1 MKKMLFYIAALVA
14 LAACKPS
21 PERLAP
27 KTVHAIEYTRLEGSE
42 DHRPDT
48 IRRDTLFHL
57 AAVSSDVIL
66 IDSIRVNTYRYPEH
80 TLRMVQYEDST
91 GTKTITCLAI
101 FPDGSYQTYKEY
113 SQWYYTPSAIAT
125 HALRDTLTRV
135 HSTYN
140 YSAGAWVQKQMLL
153 KTSKSPLL

>member
-1 MKKMLFYIAALVA
+1 MKRTLFYIAALA
-14 LAACKPS
+14 LVSCKPS
-21 PERLAP
+21 PKQIAP
-27 KTVHAIEYTRLEGSE
+27 KTVHAIEYTRLEGTE
-42 DHRPDT
+42 DYRPDT

-91 GTKTITCLAI
+91 GVKTITCLAI

-113 SQWYYTPSAIAT
+113 SQWYYTPSETFT

-153 KTSKSPLL
+153 KTSKSLLL